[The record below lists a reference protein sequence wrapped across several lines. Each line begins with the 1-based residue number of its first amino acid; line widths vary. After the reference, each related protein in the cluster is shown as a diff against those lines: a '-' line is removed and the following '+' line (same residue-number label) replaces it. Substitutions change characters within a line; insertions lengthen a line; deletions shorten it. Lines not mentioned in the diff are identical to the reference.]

1 MTRAVRLGWVL
12 VVGLL
17 CWQSTVR
24 AINRTRI
31 QDTMYNANG
40 TLANGWLTIR
50 WDGFTAA
57 DGSTVAGNSF
67 NVKLV
72 NGVLLLDLAPNTG
85 SNPTGSSYTVTY
97 LLDGKRTYTETWVV
111 PQSGAALRVGQVRV
125 AAPPLPSG
133 GGGGSSP
140 VANIYTSGGNT
151 GIGPVTFVPSTTL
164 EVYDAG
170 LAGATQQILRG
181 GAGQGTTPLLAFHP
195 DAGSNFV
202 GFRAPPLS
210 GSTTYTLPPQDG
222 LPGGL
227 LRTDGT
233 GNLTWSDPSTATL
246 GEFYQTFQN
255 AGTAVPQRHAANF
268 SSGLIATDNAGLD
281 RTDITLGPHSA
292 THAAGGTDAV
302 TPASIGALKN
312 TSDTLNTGAASN
324 IGLIIK
330 GAAGQAASLQ
340 EWRDSSN
347 NLLASVTGTGRVFFQ
362 EAFFSP
368 RIGDTATSLFF
379 QIGGLNRF
387 SMTGFAGA
395 LNLNRYDDSGNFK
408 DTPMQFVRNGDTS
421 INTSLAVNDPTAT
434 TGVTKLTVKSGA
446 GQGSTNLQEWQSA
459 AGAVLSR
466 IDSSGFFQFPAG
478 QKHGTGSQ
486 VQLFTGTTTVDDCAK
501 FDANGNI
508 VSAAGSCGSVHVPVF
523 LDTVVPTGTVN
534 GGNTV
539 FTLSP
544 APSPPES
551 LKLTRNGLVQKP
563 GTDFTLSGGTITFTA
578 NATPQTGDT
587 LLAWYRAG
595 VSPPSS
601 TAGGDLTGT
610 YPNPTLV
617 TTAVTAGSYGS
628 ATQSPTFTVDAK
640 GRLTAAGNVTIT
652 GVTPAAHASTHLSS
666 GSDPIAAATTTVR
679 GTVTTTT
686 SSSQAVSTDDSR
698 MTNARTPT
706 GSASGDLSGTYP
718 SPTVAAL
725 RGRTVAATAPSDA
738 QVLAYNAGAAQ
749 WEPQSKAPMVV
760 NTADQG
766 YFFGVTVHPPETS
779 GATTVFSANIQ
790 RVWQFVLPYA
800 VTVNQLS
807 FEVVAASGTST
818 SLGLGLWDASCSN
831 IVLNSGVMSAG
842 GAPDINTTGIK
853 TKTISGGP
861 VTLQPGVYW
870 LAMTTSSTVLTL
882 RSPALPSQAINLVNA
897 QTNKKY
903 AQAGNNG
910 SAGAF
915 PASCGTVTTAVSNQ
929 PPMVL
934 FER

>member
-1 MTRAVRLGWVL
+1 MRRAVRLGWVL
-12 VVGLL
+12 VLGLL

-111 PQSGAALRVGQVRV
+111 PQSGAAVRVGQVRV
-125 AAPPLPSG
+125 TAPVLPSG
-133 GGGGSSP
+133 GGSGNA

-151 GIGPVTFVPSTTL
+151 GIGPVTFVPSATL

-170 LAGATQQILRG
+170 PAGATQQILRG
-181 GAGQGTTPLLAFHP
+181 GAVQGTTPLLAFHP
-195 DAGSNFV
+195 DAGANFV

-210 GSTTYTLPPQDG
+210 SSTTYTLPPQDG

-227 LRTDGT
+227 LKTDGT

-268 SSGLIATDNAGLD
+268 SSGLIATDNAALD
-281 RTDITLGPHSA
+281 RTDITLGAHSA

-368 RIGDTATSLFF
+368 KIGDTATSLFF

-395 LNLNRYDDSGNFK
+395 MNLNRYDDSGNFK
-408 DTPMQFVRNGDTS
+408 DTAIQFVRAGDTS
-421 INTSLAVNDPTAT
+421 INTSLVVNDPTAT
-434 TGVTKLTVKSGA
+434 TGATKLTVKGGA

-459 AGAVLSR
+459 AGAVLSQ
-466 IDSSGFFQFPAG
+466 IDASGFFQFPAG
-478 QKHGTGSQ
+478 QKHGNGTQ

-508 VSAAGSCGSVHVPVF
+508 VSAVGSCGSVHVPVF

-563 GTDFTLSGGTITFTA
+563 GTDFTLSGGTITFTT

-610 YPNPTLV
+610 YPNPTV
-617 TTAVTAGSYGS
+617 AG
-628 ATQSPTFTVDAK
+628 
-640 GRLTAAGNVTIT
+640 
-652 GVTPAAHASTHLSS
+652 
-666 GSDPIAAATTTVR
+666 
-679 GTVTTTT
+679 
-686 SSSQAVSTDDSR
+686 
-698 MTNARTPT
+698 
-706 GSASGDLSGTYP
+706 
-718 SPTVAAL
+718 L
-725 RGRTVAATAPSDA
+725 RGRTVAATAPSNG
-738 QVLAYNAGAAQ
+738 QVLGYNSGSAQ
-749 WEPQSKAPMVV
+749 WEPQSNSPLLV

-831 IVLNSGVMSAG
+831 IVLNSGVMGAG
-842 GAPDINTTGIK
+842 GTPDINTTGIK

-870 LAMTTSSTVLTL
+870 LAMTTSSTALTL

-903 AQAGNNG
+903 AQTGNNG